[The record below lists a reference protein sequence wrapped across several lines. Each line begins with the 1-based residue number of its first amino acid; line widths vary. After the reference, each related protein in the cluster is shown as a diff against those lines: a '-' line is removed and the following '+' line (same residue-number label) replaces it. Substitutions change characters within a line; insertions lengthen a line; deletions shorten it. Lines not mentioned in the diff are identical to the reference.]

1 MLRLPPRRCQDA
13 WTFFGLVRTNFE
25 LRYCVEQLNALQ
37 MAPFVRNSRVINFQ
51 LDPSGFEVPER
62 CTTRYV
68 LTRTVSRSPNCNN
81 HTSASNTNYNHTSTV
96 IRYSSGQ
103 LFAIR
108 RRTTHPPIIDP
119 SVKPSLFDLGLYHH
133 RGCRSGSRK

>member
-1 MLRLPPRRCQDA
+1 MLRLLPRRCQDA

-25 LRYCVEQLNALQ
+25 LRYSVEQLNALQ
-37 MAPFVRNSRVINFQ
+37 MASFARNSRVINFQ

-68 LTRTVSRSPNCNN
+68 LTRTVNRSPNCNN
-81 HTSASNTNYNHTSTV
+81 HTSASNTNTSTV

-119 SVKPSLFDLGLYHH
+119 SVKQSLFDL
-133 RGCRSGSRK
+133 